1 MQVILLKDVKKLGH
15 TGDVVNVADG
25 YARNYLFVRG
35 LAVAATDAV
44 RKDLEATREVCK
56 RYGCPLE
63 IILKDISTVRYDPM
77 RLKTWGEVAMEVAE
91 G

>member
-35 LAVAATDAV
+35 MAVAATDAV
-44 RKDLEATREVCK
+44 RKDLENRAAAEARHEAAGARRPKSTPRCWS
-56 RYGCPLE
+56 
-63 IILKDISTVRYDPM
+63 ISN
-77 RLKTWGEVAMEVAE
+77 
-91 G
+91 